1 MSRYFS
7 KNSILASVLILSVPL
22 AIASVAPD
30 EELADERFEQSRALV
45 GEFASQLQTAL
56 VAAMS
61 EGGAANAIPVCRDE
75 APHIASELS
84 RLSGARVQRTSLL
97 YRNPNNAP
105 EPWQVLALRQF
116 EADAEQGKPV
126 GELEYFEARGDGSI
140 RYMKAIPTGGVCLA
154 CHGTGLSP
162 DIDAALTESYPHD
175 LARDYELGDIRG
187 AFSIT
192 WPAPTG
198 AE

>member
-1 MSRYFS
+1 M
-7 KNSILASVLILSVPL
+7 K
-22 AIASVAPD
+22 AI
-30 EELADERFEQSRALV
+30 
-45 GEFASQLQTAL
+45 GEFASRMQTAL
-56 VAAMS
+56 VSAMS
-61 EGGAANAIPVCRDE
+61 EGGPATAISACSED
-75 APHIASELS
+75 APRIASDLS

-97 YRNPNNAP
+97 YRNPGNAP
-105 EPWQVLALRQF
+105 EPWQSIVLRKF
-116 EADAEQGKPV
+116 EVEAEQGEPV
-126 GELEYFEARGDGSI
+126 ANLEYFESGADGSV

-175 LARDYELGDIRG
+175 LARDYELGDIRA